1 MIKEMDD
8 RMVDRQSGLVMGSES
23 TFVSIP
29 LSSDDSSDSNNS
41 IHNNL
46 FCDCGIINVNINK

>member
-1 MIKEMDD
+1 
-8 RMVDRQSGLVMGSES
+8 MVDGQGGLVMGSGH

-46 FCDCGIINVNINK
+46 FCDCGITNVNINKQIQEIYSP

>member
-1 MIKEMDD
+1 MDEW
-8 RMVDRQSGLVMGSES
+8 MVDGQSGLVMGSES

-46 FCDCGIINVNINK
+46 FCDCRIINVNINK